1 MMYFIG
7 FRAGDI
13 DASVRSPVKG
23 GTVKKAMILSGAGLS
38 AESGL
43 RTFRDH
49 DGLWE
54 EYDVMQVCSTE
65 GWEKDRGLVTRF
77 YNARRKD
84 LADKHPNTMHR
95 TIAQLQKKYPGRIWN
110 LTQNVDDLLERAG
123 CDEVIHL
130 HGTLRDLR
138 CESCGH
144 IWDIGYTEQTEHDCC
159 PRCES
164 AQVRHNV
171 VMFGESAPM
180 YRKIYEAVNDAD
192 LFVAIGTSGHV
203 IDLVPIAKEFEYS
216 ILVNPKREEYVTM
229 FGSFEE
235 YIDTYFSDFL
245 QMGAVAAA
253 EPLMERIERFMQ
265 FQE

>member
-1 MMYFIG
+1 M
-7 FRAGDI
+7 
-13 DASVRSPVKG
+13 
-23 GTVKKAMILSGAGLS
+23 KKVMILSGAGLS
-38 AESGL
+38 AESGI

-54 EYDVMQVCSTE
+54 SYNVMDVCSTE
-65 GWEKDRGLVTRF
+65 GWERDRALVAKF

-84 LADKHPNTMHR
+84 LEDKEPNRMHR
-95 TIAQLQKKYPGRIWN
+95 AIAELQQRFPGQIWN

-123 CDEVIHL
+123 CEEVIHL

-144 IWDIGYTEQTEHDCC
+144 VWDIGYTEQTEHDCC

-171 VMFGESAPM
+171 VMFGEAAPM
-180 YRKIYEAVNDAD
+180 YSRIYEAVQECA
-192 LFVAIGTSGHV
+192 LFVAIGTSGQV
-203 IDLVPIAKEFEYS
+203 IDIVPIAREFDRS
-216 ILVNPKREEYVTM
+216 ILVNPKREEYVTV
-229 FGSFEE
+229 FGSFEQN
-235 YIDTYFSDFL
+235 IDEFFTDFL

-253 EPLMERIERFMQ
+253 EPMSTLIREFFEK
-265 FQE
+265 

>member
-1 MMYFIG
+1 M
-7 FRAGDI
+7 
-13 DASVRSPVKG
+13 
-23 GTVKKAMILSGAGLS
+23 KKVMILSGAGLS
-38 AESGL
+38 AESGI

-65 GWEKDRGLVTRF
+65 GWEADRGLVTRF
-77 YNARRKD
+77 YNARRKE
-84 LADKHPNTMHR
+84 LAGKSPNAAHYA
-95 TIAQLQKKYPGRIWN
+95 IAALQKKYPGRIWN

-144 IWDIGYTEQTEHDCC
+144 VWDIGYTEQTENDCC

-203 IDLVPIAKEFEYS
+203 IDIVPIAREFERS
-216 ILVNPKREEYVTM
+216 ILVNPRREEYVTM
-229 FGSFEE
+229 FGSFEQNVDE
-235 YIDTYFSDFL
+235 FFTDFL

-253 EPLMERIERFMQ
+253 KPMTELIERFMHY
-265 FQE
+265 

>member
-1 MMYFIG
+1 M
-7 FRAGDI
+7 
-13 DASVRSPVKG
+13 
-23 GTVKKAMILSGAGLS
+23 KKAMILSGAGLS
-38 AESGL
+38 AESGI

-65 GWEKDRGLVTRF
+65 GWEADRELVTRF
-77 YNARRKD
+77 YNARRLD
-84 LADKHPNTMHR
+84 LADKKPNAAHSA
-95 TIAQLQKKYPGRIWN
+95 IAALQKKYPGRIWN

-144 IWDIGYTEQTEHDCC
+144 VWDIGYSEQTDRDCC

-180 YRKIYEAVNDAD
+180 YRKIYEAVNDAG
-192 LFVAIGTSGHV
+192 LFVAIGTSGQV
-203 IDLVPIAKEFEYS
+203 IDVVPIAREFERS
-216 ILVNPKREEYVTM
+216 VLVNPRRETYVTM

-235 YIDTYFSDFL
+235 TIDAFFTDFL

-253 EPLMERIERFMQ
+253 DPMCELIDAFLDS
-265 FQE
+265 

>member
-1 MMYFIG
+1 M
-7 FRAGDI
+7 
-13 DASVRSPVKG
+13 
-23 GTVKKAMILSGAGLS
+23 KKVMILSGAGLS
-38 AESGL
+38 AESGI
-43 RTFRDH
+43 RTFRDN

-54 EYDVMQVCSTE
+54 EYSVMDVCSTE
-65 GWEKDRGLVTRF
+65 GWQKDRELVTQF

-84 LADKHPNTMHR
+84 LADKQPNTAHKA
-95 TIAQLQKKYPGRIWN
+95 IAALQKKYPGRIWN

-123 CDEVIHL
+123 CDDVIHL

-144 IWDIGYTEQTEHDCC
+144 VWDIGFAEQTEHDCC

-180 YRKIYEAVNDAD
+180 YRKIYEAVNDSG
-192 LFVAIGTSGHV
+192 LFVAIGTSGQV
-203 IDLVPIAKEFEYS
+203 IDIVPIAKEFDRS

-229 FGSFEE
+229 FGSFEKN
-235 YIDTYFSDFL
+235 IDEFFTDFL

-253 EPLMERIERFMQ
+253 EPMTEMIEAYL
-265 FQE
+265 ES